1 MWNRARLL
9 LLLVQLIACLLVW
22 APGSS
27 HALEQDELWAAV
39 RDRSAFVMMRH
50 ALAPGT
56 GDPDSFDVN
65 ECATQR
71 NLSDDGRQQAVVAGE
86 WLRKNGIERA
96 AVFSSAWCRCLDSA
110 RLLDVGPV
118 ELLAPLNSFFSNR
131 EQRDPQMAALHS
143 WLADYKADKPLI
155 LVTHQVNITALTGE
169 FARSGDMLV
178 VRRAT
183 DGTFAVLG
191 KL

>member
-1 MWNRARLL
+1 MLL
-9 LLLVQLIACLLVW
+9 LQVQLIACFVVW

-27 HALEQDELWAAV
+27 HAVEPDALWAAV
-39 RDRSAFVMMRH
+39 RDRSAFIMMRH

-56 GDPDSFDVN
+56 GDPSDFDVN

-71 NLSDDGRQQAVVAGE
+71 NLSDDGRRQAVEAGE

-96 AVFSSAWCRCLDSA
+96 KVFSSAWCRCLDTA

-118 ELLAPLNSFFSNR
+118 DVLSPLNSFFNNR
-131 EQRDPQMAALHS
+131 ERREPQMTALRS
-143 WLADYKADKPLI
+143 WLADYSVDRPLI
-155 LVTHQVNITALTGE
+155 LVTHQVNISALTGS

-178 VRRAT
+178 VRRAP